1 MKHMENQSLE
11 LDVVEHSSLESI
23 SRAEVDMK
31 ITTARRY
38 PRIMSKVKQDMLSF
52 ATLDEETA
60 AACFFTIPR
69 GGKTIQ
75 GPSVRLAEIAVSAY
89 QNITAASRVLNV
101 VSSGENP
108 HVVIQAVCH
117 DLQNNVT
124 VSIEKRRAINSKKNH
139 DGSRK
144 PVSDDDIQL
153 AVNACSAIAFRD
165 SVFKVIPQAL
175 IKPVYEAAKR
185 VAVGEVKSLVTHR
198 QKVID
203 RLKQMGATEERILA
217 VVDARKVDD
226 VTVDKLEVLVGLGTA
241 IKDGVTTL
249 EEAFPAIGSTAAQN
263 NAEAPKRG
271 TSTMVAMPKQR
282 EPDPSP
288 TVVVSEPE
296 PSNTSPSDNAGQ
308 KPPKPTTSSNE
319 AFTQSMLN
327 AGVDLTS
334 LIDVCEL
341 KPNLKANTAAWLNF
355 SDVSD
360 ADAAFIVEHLD
371 VSTPGELKWKTKR
384 AK

>member
-1 MKHMENQSLE
+1 MENQSLE

-38 PRIMSKVKQDMLSF
+38 PRTMSKVKQDMLSF

-124 VSIEKRRAINSKKNH
+124 VSIEKRRAINSKKNA

-185 VAVGEVKSLVTHR
+185 VAVGEVKSLVAHR

-217 VVDARKVDD
+217 VVDARKIED

-249 EEAFPAIGSTAAQN
+249 EEAFPAIGSSGTQV

-271 TSTMVAMPKQR
+271 KSTTVAMPQQR
-282 EPDPSP
+282 EP
-288 TVVVSEPE
+288 EPPITE
-296 PSNTSPSDNAGQ
+296 P
-308 KPPKPTTSSNE
+308 PPETQASTSSNE

-341 KPNLKANTAAWLNF
+341 KPNLKANTASWINF

>member
-1 MKHMENQSLE
+1 MENQSLE

-124 VSIEKRRAINSKKNH
+124 VSIEKRRAINSKKNN

-185 VAVGEVKSLVTHR
+185 VAVGEVKSLVSHR

-249 EEAFPAIGSTAAQN
+249 EEAFPAIGSTAAQTN
-263 NAEAPKRG
+263 TEAPKRG
-271 TSTMVAMPKQR
+271 TSTTVAMPKQR
-282 EPDPSP
+282 EP
-288 TVVVSEPE
+288 EPE
-296 PSNTSPSDNAGQ
+296 PPKTSPPENPQ
-308 KPPKPTTSSNE
+308 EPPPTSFGTSINE

-360 ADAAFIVEHLD
+360 ADAAFIIEHLD